1 MAWRS
6 ICGKKGRSALTIL
19 SIFIGIAA
27 VMTIVSTME
36 GMKAKTMEQ
45 FAAMGANRIEV
56 SVYAYMYDEGG
67 NPISKD
73 YFTGLYRFCSGLKES
88 IIGITPKGSSNA
100 TVVYGTKNSSTM
112 EWKYDQQYNVVSGP
126 PQIYYGSD
134 QYSACNNLAIAK
146 GRDLAWLDCE
156 KYNQICVLGA
166 QAARVFFGSA
176 NPVGQ
181 IMKVNGNNFEVV
193 GVYGAR
199 VEPDTPS
206 AYQTDNFMI
215 LPYTATR
222 LLGDTAPTEFLVKA
236 KDDASMKTA
245 ITEIGGYLS
254 GVVDQSMGGYQ
265 VQKEGYW
272 QDYQNQQLTMISL
285 VLGGM
290 FGVALLLAR
299 GIVHLLKGSLR
310 GHHPKELLD
319 LYLQQDDLLN
329 SIEDGLVAT
338 DLRGQVVFANDQ
350 ARTLL
355 QCGSTPLEGQPLT
368 RFFPETG
375 CIQVARSGQAVHNRS
390 CVIQERQILASEVPI
405 LGENGSQG
413 VLNVF
418 HDKTEMR
425 KLSDE
430 LSGARY
436 MLDTLRFFNHEF
448 MNKLH
453 IILGY
458 LQTGESQKAVQFI
471 MNTSLVTSQ
480 SIRETADCIRVSHLC
495 ALIIGKMMHAAELGI
510 LLTVTHDSFC
520 REEDL
525 LLSPE
530 DYATILGNLLEN
542 AIDELS
548 RSHSEVREIKL
559 SMYCRP
565 DCNLVVCEDTGG
577 GIAPDILP
585 HIWDKGFSSKGE
597 GRGFGL
603 YLISRLVDEHGGC
616 IELETEPGV
625 GTCFTLTF
633 TREE

>member
-1 MAWRS
+1 MNIGQAFKMAWRS

-56 SVYAYMYDEGG
+56 SVYAYTYDEAG

-285 VLGGM
+285 VLGGIAAISLLVGGIGIM
-290 FGVALLLAR
+290 NIMLVTVTERTREIGIRKAIGAERRSIIVQFLIEAAMICGIGGLFGIGVGYIGTLIVGKLSFNTILIPSPGVTLGAAAISVAL
-299 GIVHLLKGSLR
+299 GIIFGMYPAIKASGLQPVVALR
-310 GHHPKELLD
+310 
-319 LYLQQDDLLN
+319 
-329 SIEDGLVAT
+329 
-338 DLRGQVVFANDQ
+338 
-350 ARTLL
+350 
-355 QCGSTPLEGQPLT
+355 
-368 RFFPETG
+368 
-375 CIQVARSGQAVHNRS
+375 
-390 CVIQERQILASEVPI
+390 
-405 LGENGSQG
+405 
-413 VLNVF
+413 
-418 HDKTEMR
+418 
-425 KLSDE
+425 
-430 LSGARY
+430 
-436 MLDTLRFFNHEF
+436 
-448 MNKLH
+448 
-453 IILGY
+453 
-458 LQTGESQKAVQFI
+458 
-471 MNTSLVTSQ
+471 
-480 SIRETADCIRVSHLC
+480 AD
-495 ALIIGKMMHAAELGI
+495 
-510 LLTVTHDSFC
+510 
-520 REEDL
+520 
-525 LLSPE
+525 
-530 DYATILGNLLEN
+530 
-542 AIDELS
+542 
-548 RSHSEVREIKL
+548 
-559 SMYCRP
+559 
-565 DCNLVVCEDTGG
+565 
-577 GIAPDILP
+577 
-585 HIWDKGFSSKGE
+585 
-597 GRGFGL
+597 
-603 YLISRLVDEHGGC
+603 
-616 IELETEPGV
+616 
-625 GTCFTLTF
+625 
-633 TREE
+633 